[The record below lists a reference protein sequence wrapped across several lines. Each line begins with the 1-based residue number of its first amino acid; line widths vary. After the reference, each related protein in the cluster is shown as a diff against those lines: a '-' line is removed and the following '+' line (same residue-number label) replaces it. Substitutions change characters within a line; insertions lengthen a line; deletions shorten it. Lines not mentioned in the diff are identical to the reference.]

1 MRNGID
7 IDIYFYHMYMY
18 IYSDLP
24 HYIIFVNT
32 SIASCRRAELKAM
45 AGRIH
50 TMREQLFQLLK
61 EKDISWP
68 HVMKQIG
75 MFSYTGLTRMTPPIY
90 SHYLLPSL
98 YHIHL
103 DRPIYPYMYY
113 PFTNLFFPIY
123 IIAKQVDLL
132 KTKHH
137 IYMTTDGRISLPGLN
152 SKNVQILA
160 NAVQDVLHNANL

>member
-90 SHYLLPSL
+90 LIILPSI

-103 DRPIYPYMYY
+103 SIYLLILSSS
-113 PFTNLFFPIY
+113 FLFPIY
-123 IIAKQVDLL
+123 KIAKQVDLL